1 MPRRQRM
8 TTSRAESAITTPRF
22 RSARTQTESSGFNE
36 RSSSRLWSN
45 HENQTDRRIYDL
57 AVEFL
62 CYRAADCRHARSD
75 SYGDEHCPTGLRAGQ
90 AGDAA
95 FGRYQQIRDDDP
107 EAVGADQSTDQYH

>member
-57 AVEFL
+57 ALEFL
-62 CYRAADCRHARSD
+62 CYRARDCRHARSD
-75 SYGDEHCPTGLRAGQ
+75 SYGDEHCPTGLRACGERFLTCMSSVMRRRSDVMESSF
-90 AGDAA
+90 AL
-95 FGRYQQIRDDDP
+95 
-107 EAVGADQSTDQYH
+107 